1 MVRLD
6 NVKNLTGLVEW
17 YAKNDKL
24 RELVNLVVPPHR
36 PIPWDQVIEL
46 LVNIFKKTK
55 QDPSHWD
62 AISLGGLHRIQEKY
76 TWQIYSKRLLT
87 LAGVYG
93 FWKHVSKLDRI
104 EIRHYLEMFYALK
117 YRKLAESVPL
127 AVDEEKLLLMKLDGL
142 TSMHHL
148 DPYFIMM
155 EEDQGSM
162 LSRLK
167 RR

>member
-1 MVRLD
+1 MNKPILFIMVRLD
-6 NVKNLTGLVEW
+6 NVKNLTRLVEW

-24 RELVNLVVPPHR
+24 RELVNLVVFR
-36 PIPWDQVIEL
+36 WISSQMNRVRNEELYRVIEDT
-46 LVNIFKKTK
+46 NGAFIQPAFY
-55 QDPSHWD
+55 D
-62 AISLGGLHRIQEKY
+62 AFGLTMVEAMTCGLPTFATLPGGPAEIIRIQEKY

-127 AVDEEKLLLMKLDGL
+127 AVDEEK
-142 TSMHHL
+142 
-148 DPYFIMM
+148 
-155 EEDQGSM
+155 
-162 LSRLK
+162 
-167 RR
+167 